1 MSLRA
6 AFSCAALSLTALLLA
21 CSSASDPA
29 TGNNAGASGSGTSQ
43 AAGTGGSDA
52 TSAAGSATASPGGSA
67 SAGSNTAGSA
77 TGGGGS
83 SLTAGT
89 GGQDAS
95 AVDAA
100 RPSAGCSKPSTIEP
114 GKFNAA
120 TIGGRPTWLH
130 LPPTYDPE
138 RAYPLIFVW
147 KGCSAA
153 GLTSYG
159 LENVVGEDAIVVQGD
174 FPPGAQCYDTADN
187 STFPDLPFFDTLLAH
202 VEDNYCVD
210 SAHVFSVGFSSGA
223 WLTQLLACQR
233 GDVLRGIGTIAG
245 AFKPAFLSGAA
256 ACKGNGLSAFMVS
269 DLADHTNPF
278 YDEDKDGDSVEVAVN
293 HWLNANGCTDKTWS
307 LEAGTPAAP
316 DEAVCR
322 SYAGCGRFPVELC
335 LTDGKGHA
343 AQETLSLPGFWQ
355 MFQQSLPK

>member
-6 AFSCAALSLTALLLA
+6 ALSCAAVSLTALLA
-21 CSSASDPA
+21 CSSPSNPA
-29 TGNNAGASGSGTSQ
+29 TGNNASAGASGSSTTTT
-43 AAGTGGSDA
+43 AGTGGSDA
-52 TSAAGSATASPGGSA
+52 TGTAGSATAGSGGSA
-67 SAGSNTAGSA
+67 TAGSA
-77 TGGGGS
+77 TGGAGGGPS
-83 SLTAGT
+83 AGT
-89 GGQDAS
+89 GGQGGGG

-100 RPSAGCSKPSTIEP
+100 RPSAGCSKPSTVEP
-114 GKFNAA
+114 GHFDAA

-130 LPPTYDPE
+130 LPATYDPE

-245 AFKPAFLSGAA
+245 AFKPAFLNGMA

-269 DLADHTNPF
+269 DLSDHTNPF

-293 HWLNANGCTDKTWS
+293 HWLNANGCTDKTWTMTTG
-307 LEAGTPAAP
+307 APAAP

-322 SYAGCGRFPVELC
+322 AYAGCGRFPVELC

-343 AQETLSLPGFWQ
+343 AQETLSMPGFWQ

>member
-6 AFSCAALSLTALLLA
+6 ALSCAAVSLTALLLA
-21 CSSASDPA
+21 CSSTGDPA
-29 TGNNAGASGSGTSQ
+29 PGNNAS
-43 AAGTGGSDA
+43 AGTGGSSMTPPTA
-52 TSAAGSATASPGGSA
+52 GTAGSDASGTAGSGTAGSGGS
-67 SAGSNTAGSA
+67 GTAGSA

-83 SLTAGT
+83 GTTAGAAD
-89 GGQDAS
+89 QDTS
-95 AVDAA
+95 GAVDAA
-100 RPSAGCSKPSTIEP
+100 RPSAGCSKPAAIEP
-114 GKFNAA
+114 GHFDAA

-130 LPPTYDPE
+130 LPATYDPE

-147 KGCSAA
+147 KGCSAL

-187 STFPDLPFFDTLLAH
+187 STFPDLPFFDTLLEH

-245 AFKPAFLSGAA
+245 AFKPAFLNGSA

-293 HWLNANGCTDKTWS
+293 HWLNANGCIDKTWTMT
-307 LEAGTPAAP
+307 AGTPAAP

-322 SYAGCGRFPVELC
+322 AYAGCGRFPVELC

-343 AQETLSLPGFWQ
+343 AQETLSMPGFWQ